1 MLQGK
6 KLVHY
11 IGKNVKTKVVN
22 LRLLLL
28 FYRNAISRWTPR
40 QQITIDSRQV
50 IEKLRPRWSGTPGR
64 EPVLSEER
72 KNLMLAE
79 FRRR

>member
-1 MLQGK
+1 MLY
-6 KLVHY
+6 L
-11 IGKNVKTKVVN
+11 
-22 LRLLLL
+22 
-28 FYRNAISRWTPR
+28 RWTPR

-50 IEKLRPRWSGTPGR
+50 IEKLQPRWSGTPGR